1 VRPTSSS
8 PLPTASR
15 LSSGRGSALITVIVV
30 VLILTVV
37 GLGVAFFSSTEDRI
51 SGNAKLSRAGFYA
64 AEAGLRQA
72 EALVTNFTTTLSNS
86 PTVLLSG
93 TGSDLYSPP
102 GGGRTAYLLKI
113 GGVTYRNVV
122 LAQTL
127 GDDRTRPMY
136 SLFVRNNQED
146 PGGDTTDTDAKLN
159 IIAVGQVVLVDGSG
173 NPVLDG
179 SGNPTVGITKVLEE
193 QLDTNPTGSSA
204 PAMKG
209 GVSGGTSAGQK

>member
-1 VRPTSSS
+1 MRPTSSS

-127 GDDRTRPMY
+127 GDDRTRDRK
-136 SLFVRNNQED
+136 S
-146 PGGDTTDTDAKLN
+146 
-159 IIAVGQVVLVDGSG
+159 VV
-173 NPVLDG
+173 
-179 SGNPTVGITKVLEE
+179 
-193 QLDTNPTGSSA
+193 
-204 PAMKG
+204 
-209 GVSGGTSAGQK
+209 

>member
-51 SGNAKLSRAGFYA
+51 SGNAKMSRAGFYA

-72 EALVTNFTTTLSNS
+72 ESLVTNFTTTLGGS
-86 PTVLLSG
+86 PSSLLSG

-102 GGGRTAYLLKI
+102 GGGRTAFLLKI
-113 GGVTYRNVV
+113 GGVSYRNVV

-127 GDDRTRPMY
+127 GDASTRPMY

-146 PGGDTTDTDAKLN
+146 PGGDTTDTDSRIN
-159 IIAVGQVVLVDGSG
+159 IIAVGQMVLVDGAGDPVVDGSG
-173 NPVLDG
+173 NP
-179 SGNPTVGITKVLEE
+179 TIGITKVLEE
-193 QLDTNPTGSSA
+193 QLDTNPTGSA
-204 PAMKG
+204 AATQKG
-209 GVSGGTSAGQK
+209 ANAGGTSAGAK